1 MFFLYPKEYI
11 EYLVH
16 FHGSRDY
23 FECHEIL
30 EDYWKRI
37 DAANKE
43 SIWVGFIQLAVSCYH
58 YRRSNFAGAKKTLA
72 KAKRIF
78 SQEGQNLIKLGM
90 DPEKMA
96 AILEQLHDR
105 IDHRKPYE
113 SFRLPVIDPILMDE
127 CQKAADL
134 HRFDLKQT
142 SDLSDEK
149 IVHRHRLRDRTWVI
163 RARKEALK
171 KKRGSD

>member
-58 YRRSNFAGAKKTLA
+58 HRRGNFAGAQKTLA

-78 SQEGQNLIKLGM
+78 SQQEQNLLNLGM
-90 DPEKMA
+90 DPDEMA
-96 AILEQLHDR
+96 AILEQLRDR
-105 IDHRKPYE
+105 IDHHNPYK
-113 SFRLPVIDPILMDE
+113 SFRLPVWDPILMDE
-127 CQKAADL
+127 CQRAADL
-134 HRFDLKQT
+134 HGFDMKQT
-142 SDLSDEK
+142 SDVTDEK

-171 KKRGSD
+171 KKRGSE